1 MLGHTIAEFFGH
13 ILIGFTRSVAEHYN
27 FDESKNHLELFRY
40 YALDDT
46 GKEWYCQPVGEV
58 IYQEYSYGEATGL
71 DSLRTKS
78 DAKVIDASSTEGS
91 ERTQE
96 VNEDRAMA
104 WKQLRPKIHRTVWSS
119 LHFGFLISLMSATI
133 VGKISIPV
141 YYLGFQTQLNCEDH
155 PKDSIPTILQWV
167 TTISENSFVY
177 FLYYWFFL
185 NILLFFRPF
194 QISGLKL
201 KLVLLCLPFYFLDSA
216 YRIALQVFK
225 ISHPKLTPTQRIPA
239 MILFLLS
246 ISLQINIITRHFCER
261 PRIKQLKLMLLLII
275 PCVST
280 VSTFV
285 AAALVAFSICLAYNK
300 KDKYGKVIMAIFAP
314 RIVLSFK
321 VTSRIC
327 VQRMWFRISHPGTSY
342 VLLAPI
348 YCWSAVLLRL
358 LQVDL
363 QSLEADA
370 LIGVIHGIAEVI
382 ERSTMVFIDHI
393 CHKVLENRT
402 IPWGG
407 FRTPRRDRLAAHIT
421 IMSMLYESSA
431 IISVN
436 CFLYL
441 YQLFYTRDNSPIQL
455 PQSFA
460 LHSSVPLMAEWF
472 FTSASIAIE
481 TRYQNMPVMTVWR
494 KRWRRHI
501 LVVVINMAMVSI
513 WTSTLSLLTTVQ
525 GRFTDKTKDH
535 CEMPFS
541 SGL

>member
-13 ILIGFTRSVAEHYN
+13 ILIGFTRSVTEHYD
-27 FDESKNHLELFRY
+27 FDESENHLELFGY

-46 GKEWYCQPVGEV
+46 GKEWFCQPVEEV
-58 IYQEYSYGEATGL
+58 IYQEYSNSEATAR
-71 DSLRTKS
+71 DYLRTKS
-78 DAKVIDASSTEGS
+78 DAKVIDACSAEDS
-91 ERTQE
+91 EQTQE
-96 VNEDRAMA
+96 VNEDRTMA
-104 WKQLRPKIHRTVWSS
+104 WKHLRPKIHRTVWSS
-119 LHFGFLISLMSATI
+119 LHFGFLISVLSAII
-133 VGKISIPV
+133 VGMISIPL
-141 YYLGFQTQLNCEDH
+141 YYLGFQTQLNCEDR
-155 PKDSIPTILQWV
+155 PKESIPTKLQWV
-167 TTISENSFVY
+167 ITTSEISFVC

-216 YRIALQVFK
+216 YRIALQVFE
-225 ISHPKLTPTQRIPA
+225 ISHSKLTPTQRIPA
-239 MILFLLS
+239 MILFFLS
-246 ISLQINIITRHFCER
+246 VILQLKIITRHFCER

-275 PCVST
+275 PCVL
-280 VSTFV
+280 TFI
-285 AAALVAFSICLAYNK
+285 AAALVAFSIYPAYNK
-300 KDKYGKVIMAIFAP
+300 QDKSGKVIMAIFAP
-314 RIVLSFK
+314 LIVVFFK

-327 VQRMWFRISHPGTSY
+327 VQRLWFRISHPGTSY

-348 YCWSAVLLRL
+348 YCGSAVMLRL

-363 QSLEADA
+363 QSLEAVA

-382 ERSTMVFIDHI
+382 ERSTMVLVDHI

-407 FRTPRRDRLAAHIT
+407 FRTPRRERLAADIT

-436 CFLYL
+436 SFLYL
-441 YQLFYTRDNSPIQL
+441 YQYFYTRDNSPIQL
-455 PQSFA
+455 LQSFT
-460 LHSSVPLMAEWF
+460 LHSSVPLIAEWF
-472 FTSASIAIE
+472 FTSVSIAIE
-481 TRYQNMPVMTVWR
+481 TRYQNMPVMAVWR

-501 LVVVINMAMVSI
+501 LVAVINMTMVSI
-513 WTSTLSLLTTVQ
+513 WTSTSLLTAVQ
-525 GRFTDKTKDH
+525 GRFTVKTKDH